1 MRFFRVSTPGGP
13 TWARD
18 LDGTEQIELLD
29 AAPWEAPRP
38 SGARPALANVTLL
51 APACPTKIVCVG
63 RNYRAHAAELGN
75 DVPSEPLLFLK
86 PPSALLAPAGTI
98 ELPPESERVEHEAE
112 LAVVM
117 GARLRD
123 ARSASEARDAILG
136 FTIAN
141 DVTARD
147 LQRKDV
153 QFTRAKGFDTFCPLG
168 PYVRTDLDPSDLAIE
183 LRVNGAVR
191 QSSRTSAMVFPT
203 LELVATISRIMTLEP
218 GDVVL
223 TGTPEGVGPLVEGD
237 EVEVSIEGL
246 DVLTSLVAKRA
257 RPE

>member
-18 LDGTEQIELLD
+18 LDGSDLLELID
-29 AAPWEAPRP
+29 AAPWDSPRP
-38 SGARPALANVTLL
+38 TGARVALADVALL
-51 APACPTKIVCVG
+51 APAAPSKIVCVG

-86 PPSALLAPAGTI
+86 PPSALLGHGGTI
-98 ELPPESERVEHEAE
+98 QLPPESQRVEHEAE
-112 LAVVM
+112 LAVVL

-123 ARSASEARDAILG
+123 ARDLAEVRAAVLG
-136 FTIAN
+136 LTIAN

-147 LQRKDV
+147 LQRRDV

-168 PYVRTDLDPSDLAIE
+168 PYVRTDLEPDDLAIE

-191 QSSRTSAMVFPT
+191 QASRTSAMVFPT

-223 TGTPEGVGPLVEGD
+223 TGTPEGVGPLAAGD

-246 DVLTSLVAKRA
+246 GVLRSGVAA
-257 RPE
+257 RVREA